1 MKFKRSHTHLIFAG
15 LLVTGKMK
23 PRLAN
28 HLFFVL
34 VGCDRLGLL
43 LCYFELEKYNIKCDA
58 AVMSKTTTG
67 WRIAVLTRSYFLSLT
82 ITLYLSYF

>member
-1 MKFKRSHTHLIFAG
+1 MAVE
-15 LLVTGKMK
+15 LLVTGIME

-34 VGCDRLGLL
+34 VGCSRLGLL
-43 LCYFELEKYNIKCDA
+43 LCYFELEKYNIESDA

-67 WRIAVLTRSYFLSLT
+67 WQIAGTHPLLFSQSYNHTLSVLFLNKSYN
-82 ITLYLSYF
+82 